1 LGMEV
6 PTTAAYVICV
16 SVAGPAL
23 IKLGLG
29 PLQTPLFIFWFALLS
44 TITPTVC
51 GAVFIAAGMVQENWL
66 KVAGVVMSLGIGLYL
81 IPLGMFVNPA
91 LIELETAV
99 IPPLLAA
106 AKMAFALVMISF
118 GIIAPKAPFIR
129 IFLVLGGLIILFV

>member
-1 LGMEV
+1 
-6 PTTAAYVICV
+6 
-16 SVAGPAL
+16 
-23 IKLGLG
+23 
-29 PLQTPLFIFWFALLS
+29 
-44 TITPTVC
+44 
-51 GAVFIAAGMVQENWL
+51 
-66 KVAGVVMSLGIGLYL
+66 MSLGIGLYL